1 MAAVVCR
8 KLPKGSND
16 VVLSCN
22 PAMKFSNKRS
32 YWVENTQTL
41 EPVVPYKRSQPYYTL
56 FCLRTHTQVPGQL
69 PLHNLSESNRT
80 MIVPRGQLHDKT
92 SVLGLDRKNSP
103 VRRELL
109 MAHHELQVVD
119 DHMTNIID
127 VDSMLH
133 CIYYRPGTEKQRFK
147 QSTTSSPR
155 TPSREKSLHPENT
168 GIICSSDFPLFG
180 NCKPV

>member
-1 MAAVVCR
+1 
-8 KLPKGSND
+8 
-16 VVLSCN
+16 
-22 PAMKFSNKRS
+22 
-32 YWVENTQTL
+32 
-41 EPVVPYKRSQPYYTL
+41 
-56 FCLRTHTQVPGQL
+56 
-69 PLHNLSESNRT
+69 

-92 SVLGLDRKNSP
+92 SVLKLDRKNSP

-147 QSTTSSPR
+147 HYKQPQ
-155 TPSREKSLHPENT
+155 
-168 GIICSSDFPLFG
+168 DPLQGEELASGKHWYHMLF
-180 NCKPV
+180 